1 MLSKK
6 TNKNNISV
14 ADYSKALYQLALGA
28 AAKAQEELQKP
39 ASLAEYKQ
47 NIADSTLGLL
57 ASGLWLTI
65 HVGQKSIFRV
75 EVRER
80 CRQAL
85 IEEFLKH
92 IEEVSSGQCNKE
104 ELKQYLKDLF
114 AIYDDAWKNK
124 QEPGNIWWLAEAMA
138 REILNAQDVPEIATV
153 IMLGEVESTLALG
166 ARLAQ
171 QYIVY

>member
-1 MLSKK
+1 MVSKR

-39 ASLAEYKQ
+39 TSLAEYKQ
-47 NIADSTLGLL
+47 NIMDSTLGLL

-85 IEEFLKH
+85 LSEFLKH
-92 IEEVSSGQCNKE
+92 IDEVSSGTCNKE
-104 ELKQYLKDLF
+104 EIEQYLKDLF
-114 AIYDDAWKNK
+114 AIYDTAWKNK
-124 QEPGNIWWLAEAMA
+124 QEPGSIWWLAQAMA
-138 REILNAQDVPEIATV
+138 REVLNVQDVPEIGTV

-166 ARLAQ
+166 SRLAQ

>member
-1 MLSKK
+1 MVSKR
-6 TNKNNISV
+6 TNKNNITV
-14 ADYSKALYQLALGA
+14 ADYSRALYQLALGA
-28 AAKAQEELQKP
+28 AAKAQEELSKP
-39 ASLAEYKQ
+39 VSLTEYRQ
-47 NIADSTLGLL
+47 NVADATLGLL

-85 IEEFLKH
+85 IGEFLKH
-92 IEEVSSGQCNKE
+92 IEEVTSGECNKE
-104 ELKQYLKDLF
+104 ELQQYLKDLF
-114 AIYDDAWKNK
+114 VIYDAAWKNK

-138 REILNAQDVPEIATV
+138 REVLNAQEVPELGTV

-166 ARLAQ
+166 TRLAQ